1 MGFRRKVSESPRID
15 LTPMIDV
22 VFLLLIFFM
31 ISTTFIERPG
41 VTIDLPE
48 GGTRQIATEKREVE
62 VYLTEDGD
70 LYLQREAITLSA
82 LNSHLLGLG
91 AETTK
96 EMTFLLMADKSARH
110 GWVIEVMEIARR
122 NGFVRLAIATDKRV
136 DETTIRGRGER

>member
-1 MGFRRKVSESPRID
+1 MGFRRKVSESPRIE

-41 VTIDLPE
+41 VAIDLPE
-48 GGTRQIATEKREVE
+48 GGSQQVVKDKREIE
-62 VYLTEDGD
+62 VYLTDDGN
-70 LYLQREAITLSA
+70 LYLHREAITLSA
-82 LNSHLLGLG
+82 LNSHLMGLG
-91 AETTK
+91 AETAK

-122 NGFVRLAIATDKRV
+122 NGFVRLAIATDKMV
-136 DETTIRGRGER
+136 DEATIRGREER

>member
-1 MGFRRKVSESPRID
+1 MGFRRKVSESPRVE

-41 VTIDLPE
+41 VHIDLPE
-48 GGTRQIATEKREVE
+48 GGTQQVATEQKEVE
-62 VYLTEDGD
+62 VYLTEEGD
-70 LYLQREAITLSA
+70 LFLQQQLISLSE
-82 LNSHLLGLG
+82 LNDHLVGLG
-91 AETTK
+91 AEITR

-122 NGFVRLAIATDKRV
+122 NGFIRLAIATDKTV
-136 DETTIRGRGER
+136 DETTIRQGQ

>member
-41 VTIDLPE
+41 VTINLPE
-48 GGTRQIATEKREVE
+48 GGTQQIAAEKKEVE
-62 VYLTEDGD
+62 VYLTEEGD

-82 LNSHLLGLG
+82 LNSHLLSLG

-122 NGFVRLAIATDKRV
+122 NGFVRLAIATDKPI
-136 DETTIRGRGER
+136 DETTIRNLEK

>member
-1 MGFRRKVSESPRID
+1 MGFRRKISESPRVE

-41 VTIDLPE
+41 VNIDLPE
-48 GGTRQIATEKREVE
+48 GGTQQVAKDKKEVE

-70 LYLQREAITLSA
+70 LYLQREAISRSELNDHLS
-82 LNSHLLGLG
+82 GLG
-91 AETTK
+91 VETAK

-122 NGFVRLAIATDKRV
+122 NGFVRLAIATDKTV
-136 DETTIRGRGER
+136 DETTIRQEE

>member
-1 MGFRRKVSESPRID
+1 MGFRRKVSESPRVE

-41 VTIDLPE
+41 VNIDLPE
-48 GGTRQIATEKREVE
+48 GGTQQVATEKKEVE
-62 VYLTEDGD
+62 VYLTEEGE
-70 LYLQREAITLSA
+70 LYLQREAITQSG
-82 LNSHLLGLG
+82 LNEHLARLGV
-91 AETTK
+91 ETAR

-122 NGFVRLAIATDKRV
+122 NGFVRLAIATDKTV
-136 DETTIRGRGER
+136 DEKTIRQGE

>member
-48 GGTRQIATEKREVE
+48 GGTQQVASEKKEVE
-62 VYLTEDGD
+62 VYLTEEGD

-82 LNSHLLGLG
+82 LNSHLLSLG
-91 AETTK
+91 TETTK

-122 NGFVRLAIATDKRV
+122 NGFVRLAIATDKTI
-136 DETTIRGRGER
+136 DDATIRNLEK